1 MLSSFILLSSLSL
14 VPLHVMECATFVD
27 VAEDWGFEFL
37 LCFLLLVWLHDTTA
51 LLTVS
56 RSGSAIYDVSSR
68 QSLFSTIIEEQ
79 PSLTVTV
86 ALLHLLT
93 FRQETSTAR

>member
-1 MLSSFILLSSLSL
+1 
-14 VPLHVMECATFVD
+14 MEFCK
-27 VAEDWGFEFL
+27 
-37 LCFLLLVWLHDTTA
+37 LLLEKYQIGDIQGVATRYHCFADRL
-51 LLTVS
+51 

-86 ALLHLLT
+86 ALLHLL
-93 FRQETSTAR
+93 

>member
-14 VPLHVMECATFVD
+14 VPLRIMECVTFID

-37 LCFLLLVWLHDTTA
+37 LCFLLLVWSLHDTTV
-51 LLTVS
+51 LLIVS
-56 RSGSAIYDVSSR
+56 LNGSAIYDVSSR

-79 PSLTVTV
+79 P
-86 ALLHLLT
+86 LLL
-93 FRQETSTAR
+93 